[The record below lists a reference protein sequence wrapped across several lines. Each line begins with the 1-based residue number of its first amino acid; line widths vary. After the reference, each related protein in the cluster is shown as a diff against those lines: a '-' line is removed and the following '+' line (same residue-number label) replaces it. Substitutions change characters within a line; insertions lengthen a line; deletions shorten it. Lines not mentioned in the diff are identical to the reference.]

1 MQQCGL
7 NVQLKNSQNLIVTD
21 NNYTNANVQF
31 DETDS
36 NIKAYFRNNSKII
49 TVIPGLSRKVKMVI

>member
-21 NNYTNANVQF
+21 NNYTNANVNLMKLIQILKLIL
-31 DETDS
+31 E
-36 NIKAYFRNNSKII
+36 II
-49 TVIPGLSRKVKMVI
+49 QK